1 MPEFLKSV
9 ARFVTADQKD
19 TAPVNRLEGFQA
31 NGAVVLRDRRG
42 TAKAE
47 IPEVTEK
54 GFGGGDPLAIYKP
67 TGAKAVS
74 PQKAMASFNGWTF
87 AAVNAIAREIS
98 NIQFRLYQV
107 KGDDDHE
114 ELPDHPLMTL
124 LDGVNER
131 MTGIELKYVMAA
143 HLELTGN
150 CYLLLDG
157 AKSDTD
163 QPRALYPL
171 NPGSVRVHLQKD
183 VFPYKLDHYR
193 FTIDNKVFRFE
204 PYQILHIKYPDPN
217 DAFVGIGFV
226 QSIPSWID
234 SDNYLM
240 EYNRKYFLNGAQIG
254 LYIQT
259 DTNVEGN
266 IDRIR
271 KGFENR
277 QAGVENAHKVPVM
290 PKGVKIEHTG
300 VTHKDMDFPTL
311 ADVTR
316 DRILAAAGVSK
327 TILGTAES
335 DTNRSTAETADY
347 VFSKRTIRPK
357 MLLIISYFNEFLV
370 PRYGDDLYLTF
381 IDPTPEDKAAR
392 TTEMAAAAGAG
403 VPIMTQNEVRKNFM
417 GLGPIDGGDQLL
429 RPGNLVPSGTSDTPD
444 GEDQTPQLA
453 KSKTAAPQI
462 AKSKTVDGWET
473 KTVRVRPGGKTAN
486 SGAAQMRRALTEA
499 FKKAIDKEPAYQFK
513 SINELTH
520 AEYEEH
526 WKRFADRSEQAEA
539 ELQKIFRGIN
549 AKQREQVLEN
559 LDGATVDML
568 AFVANATKALDDLFD
583 LKEWIGITINLA
595 TPILAGLTAD
605 EAASAFAMIGKP
617 SQNILADESTQMALN
632 RGISKMATSY
642 NETTLD
648 QLKTVLG
655 EKLTQPGGTNLTEL
669 TEAVDGVYSYAD
681 EKRAALISKTESF
694 RAANWANKE
703 AWRASGVVQTVKWYT
718 SEQDNV
724 CDFCKAQEGKEIPID
739 QNFYEAGDPI
749 GGDEGGVM
757 TANYGDIEC
766 PPLHPLCNCYLRPES
781 IE

>member
-1 MPEFLKSV
+1 MPNFIRAIGDEFKS
-9 ARFVTADQKD
+9 RLSQKD
-19 TAPVNRLEGFQA
+19 TAPVNAYQGFQS
-31 NGAVVLRDRRG
+31 NGAIVVRDRRG

-54 GFGGGDPLAIYKP
+54 GYGGGDPLAIYKP
-67 TGAKAVS
+67 TGAKSVS
-74 PQKAMASFNGWTF
+74 PAKAMASFNGWTF

-107 KGDDDHE
+107 KGEDDHE
-114 ELPDHPLMTL
+114 EVSDHDLLTL
-124 LDGVNER
+124 LDGVNEN

-157 AKSDTD
+157 VKSDTD
-163 QPRALYPL
+163 KPRALYPL
-171 NPGSVRVHLQKD
+171 NPGSVRVHLDKTT
-183 VFPYKLDHYR
+183 FPYKLDHYT
-193 FTIDNKVFRFE
+193 FTVDNKVFRFE
-204 PYQILHIKYPDPN
+204 TYQILHIKYPDPN
-217 DAFVGIGFV
+217 DPFVGIGFV
-226 QSIPSWID
+226 QSIPAWID
-234 SDNYLM
+234 SDNYAM
-240 EYNRKYFLNGAQIG
+240 EYNRKFFQNGANIG

-266 IDRIR
+266 IERIR
-271 KGFENR
+271 NSWKNR
-277 QAGVENAHKVPVM
+277 QEGVENAHKVPVF
-290 PKGVKIEHTG
+290 PKGVKLEHTG

-311 ADVTR
+311 ADTTR

-370 PRYGDDLYLTF
+370 SRYGDDLYLTF

-392 TTEMAAAAGAG
+392 TTEMGAAAGAG
-403 VPIMTQNEVRKNFM
+403 VPVMTQNEVRKNFM

-429 RPGNLVPSGTSDTPD
+429 RPGTLVPSGTSDTPE
-444 GEDQTPQLA
+444 GEDQTPQL
-453 KSKTAAPQI
+453 

-473 KTVRVRPGGKTAN
+473 KTVRIRTGGKTAN

-499 FKKAIDKEPAYQFK
+499 FKKAIEKEPAYQFK

-539 ELQKIFRGIN
+539 ELQKVFRGIN

-583 LKEWIGITINLA
+583 LKEWIGITINLSK
-595 TPILAGLTAD
+595 PILVGLAAD
-605 EAASAFAMIGKP
+605 EAASALAMIGA
-617 SQNILADESTQMALN
+617 SNQNILADESTQAALD

-648 QLKTVLG
+648 QLKNVLG

-681 EKRAALISKTESF
+681 EKRAALIAKTESF

-703 AWRASGVVQTVKWYT
+703 AWKASGVVQTVKWYT

-724 CDFCKAQEGKEIPID
+724 CEFCKAQEGKEIPID
-739 QNFYEAGDPI
+739 QNFYEAGDVI
-749 GGDEGGVM
+749 GGVDGGVM
-757 TANYGDIEC
+757 TANYGDIEA
-766 PPLHPLCNCYLRPES
+766 PPIHPSCVCYLRPES

>member
-1 MPEFLKSV
+1 
-9 ARFVTADQKD
+9 
-19 TAPVNRLEGFQA
+19 
-31 NGAVVLRDRRG
+31 
-42 TAKAE
+42 
-47 IPEVTEK
+47 
-54 GFGGGDPLAIYKP
+54 
-67 TGAKAVS
+67 
-74 PQKAMASFNGWTF
+74 MASFNGWTF

-114 ELPDHPLMTL
+114 ELADHPLMTL

-157 AKSDTD
+157 VTSDTD

-171 NPGSVRVHLQKD
+171 NAGSVRVHLQKD
-183 VFPYKLDHYR
+183 VFPYKLDHYT

-204 PYQILHIKYPDPN
+204 LYQILHVKYPDPN
-217 DAFVGIGFV
+217 DPLVGIGFV
-226 QSIPSWID
+226 QSIPAWID
-234 SDNYLM
+234 SDNYAM
-240 EYNRKYFLNGAQIG
+240 EYDRKFFQNGASIG

-259 DTNVEGN
+259 DTNGEGN
-266 IDRIR
+266 IDCIR
-271 KGFENR
+271 KSWGNR
-277 QAGVENAHKVPVM
+277 QEGVENAHKVPVL
-290 PKGVKIEHTG
+290 PKGVKLEHTG

-311 ADVTR
+311 ADTTR

-357 MLLIISYFNEFLV
+357 MLLIISYFNKFLV

-381 IDPTPEDKAAR
+381 IDSTPEDKAAR

-403 VPIMTQNEVRKNFM
+403 VTIMTQNEVRKNFM

-429 RPGNLVPSGTSDTPD
+429 RPGTLVPSGTTDTPE
-444 GEDQTPQLA
+444 GEDQTPLLA
-453 KSKTAAPQI
+453 KSR
-462 AKSKTVDGWET
+462 TVDGWET
-473 KTVRVRPGGKTAN
+473 KSVRVRTGGKTAN
-486 SGAAQMRRALTEA
+486 SGATQMRRALTEA
-499 FKKAIDKEPAYQFK
+499 FKKAIDNEPTYQFK

-539 ELQKIFRGIN
+539 ELQKVFRGIN

-655 EKLTQPGGTNLTEL
+655 EKLTQPGGTNLAEHTQ
-669 TEAVDGVYSYAD
+669 AVDGAYSHAD
-681 EKRAALISKTESF
+681 EKRAALIAKTESF

-703 AWRASGVVQTVKWYT
+703 AWRASGVVKTVKWFT
-718 SEQDNV
+718 SQQANV
-724 CDFCKAQEGKEIPID
+724 GQFCQALDGTEIPID
-739 QNFYEAGDPI
+739 QNFFDAGDVI
-749 GGDEGGVM
+749 GGIEGGVM
-757 TANYGDIEC
+757 TADYGDVEA
-766 PPLHPLCNCYLRPES
+766 PPIHPLCACFLRPEEIS
-781 IE
+781 TD

>member
-1 MPEFLKSV
+1 MPFLRALGDEFKSQLS
-9 ARFVTADQKD
+9 QKD
-19 TAPVNRLEGFQA
+19 TAPVNAYEGFQS
-31 NGAVVLRDRRG
+31 NGAIVLRDRRG
-42 TAKAE
+42 TLKAD
-47 IPEVTEK
+47 IPEVSEK
-54 GFGGGDPLAIYKP
+54 GYDGGNPLAFYKP
-67 TGAKAVS
+67 TGAKSVS
-74 PQKAMASFNGWTF
+74 PAKAMASFNGWTF
-87 AAVNAIAREIS
+87 AAVNAISREIS

-114 ELPDHPLMTL
+114 EVSDHDLLTL
-124 LDGVNER
+124 LDGVNEN

-157 AKSDTD
+157 VKSDTD

-171 NPGSVRVHLQKD
+171 NPGSVRVHLDKTT
-183 VFPYKLDHYR
+183 FPYKLDHYT
-193 FTIDNKVFRFE
+193 FTVDNKVFRFE
-204 PYQILHIKYPDPN
+204 TYQILHIKYPDPN
-217 DAFVGIGFV
+217 DPFVGIGFV
-226 QSIPSWID
+226 QSIPAWID
-234 SDNYLM
+234 SDNYAM
-240 EYNRKYFLNGAQIG
+240 EYNRKFFQNGANIG

-271 KGFENR
+271 NSWKNR
-277 QAGVENAHKVPVM
+277 QEGVENAHKVPVF
-290 PKGVKIEHTG
+290 PKGVKLEHTG

-311 ADVTR
+311 ADTTR

-370 PRYGDDLYLTF
+370 SRYGDDLYLTF

-392 TTEMAAAAGAG
+392 TTEMGAAAGAG

-429 RPGNLVPSGTSDTPD
+429 RPGTLVPSGTSDTPE

-453 KSKTAAPQI
+453 KSKT
-462 AKSKTVDGWET
+462 VDGWET
-473 KTVRVRPGGKTAN
+473 NAIRIRTGGKTAN
-486 SGAAQMRRALTEA
+486 SGTAQMRRALTEA

-539 ELQKIFRGIN
+539 ELQKVFRGIN
-549 AKQREQVLEN
+549 AKQREQVLES

-568 AFVANATKALDDLFD
+568 SFVANATKALDDLFD
-583 LKEWIGITINLA
+583 LKEWIGITINLSK
-595 TPILAGLTAD
+595 PILAGLAAD
-605 EAASAFAMIGKP
+605 EAASALAMIGA
-617 SQNILADESTQMALN
+617 SNQNILADESTQAALD

-648 QLKTVLG
+648 QLKSVLG

-681 EKRAALISKTESF
+681 EKRAAMIAKTESF

-703 AWRASGVVQTVKWYT
+703 AWKASGVVKTVQWY
-718 SEQDNV
+718 SAEDAGV
-724 CDFCKAQEGKEIPID
+724 CQYCAAMEEMGPID
-739 QNFYEAGDPI
+739 INDNFANAGDTI
-749 GGDEGGVM
+749 KGIDGGFM
-757 TANYGDIEC
+757 TADYGDIEA
-766 PPLHPLCNCYLRPES
+766 PPAHPSCRCFLRPQDIS
-781 IE
+781 TD